1 MGKLSSLMGAV
12 FAVLSFNAIAADA
25 PETITVTSSAF
36 DHHGTVPEEYSA
48 YSDNKSIDKLI
59 RKNLITVDMASSLVN
74 DHINVNDLIK
84 KLIKVAE
91 LLYLEKDIILENDK

>member
-48 YSDNKSIDKLI
+48 YSDNKSIDL
-59 RKNLITVDMASSLVN
+59 S
-74 DHINVNDLIK
+74 
-84 KLIKVAE
+84 
-91 LLYLEKDIILENDK
+91 